1 MAGARDR
8 FTTDTVIQLLQE
20 KCDDYDVIQSIG
32 SESDI
37 SDDMSDFE
45 DFTQNSDSD
54 SYPDDALSTDESD
67 EDEPQM

>member
-1 MAGARDR
+1 MAGARDC

-20 KCDDYDVIQSIG
+20 ECDDYDAIQSIG

-45 DFTQNSDSD
+45 DFTQNSD
-54 SYPDDALSTDESD
+54 
-67 EDEPQM
+67 

>member
-20 KCDDYDVIQSIG
+20 ECVDYDAIQSIG

-37 SDDMSDFE
+37 F
-45 DFTQNSDSD
+45 
-54 SYPDDALSTDESD
+54 
-67 EDEPQM
+67 